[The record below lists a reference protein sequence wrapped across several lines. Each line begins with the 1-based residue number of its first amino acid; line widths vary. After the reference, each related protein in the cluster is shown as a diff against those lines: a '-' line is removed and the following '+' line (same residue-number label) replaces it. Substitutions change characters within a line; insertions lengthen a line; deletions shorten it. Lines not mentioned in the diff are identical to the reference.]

1 MWAATPLFYEELT
14 FDADGALAAFA
25 PDIIYV
31 HTSARN
37 LGNLPLQTDT
47 PEQAEEKIRRGMR
60 PLAGHVEGGGPLRLP
75 GRPEQF

>member
-1 MWAATPLFYEELT
+1 MGGYACSTEELT

-25 PDIIYV
+25 PDVIYV

-47 PEQAEEKIRRGMR
+47 RTGGREIRRGMR